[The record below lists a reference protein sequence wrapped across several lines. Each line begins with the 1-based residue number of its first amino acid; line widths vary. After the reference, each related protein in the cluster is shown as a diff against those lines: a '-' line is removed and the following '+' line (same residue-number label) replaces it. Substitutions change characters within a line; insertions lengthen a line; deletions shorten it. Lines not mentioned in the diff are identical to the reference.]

1 MGRKIDK
8 KDYEGK
14 MLLKPRSKT
23 NPTGV
28 KDGEL
33 VTVSEV
39 EKVPLPQTGDSWVI
53 TFREHPESL
62 AMNKTNLKM
71 MVKLFGDDIDSWIK
85 QKVKLIVVLANNP
98 KGGGETPSVRI
109 KRKDWQYGDDENED
123 VPEKEDDAEQPEEP
137 DAEQPEEPDAEED
150 KVKKVQDRRKK

>member
-1 MGRKIDK
+1 MGKIDK

-23 NPTGV
+23 NPQGV
-28 KDGEL
+28 KDGEI
-33 VTVSEV
+33 VTVSIV
-39 EKVPLPQTGDSWVI
+39 EKIPLPQTGDSWVVS
-53 TFREHPESL
+53 FKEHPEAL

-71 MVKLFGDDIDSWIK
+71 MVKLFGDDTDDWLK

-123 VPEKEDDAEQPEEP
+123 IPDKDTDEQPEEP
-137 DAEQPEEPDAEED
+137 DEEEE
-150 KVKKVQDRRKK
+150 KIKKINERRKK